1 MVQGKRKYK
10 GTERGIVH
18 MTKSV
23 EEQEQILGG
32 HHISR
37 YERERKD
44 TALYQLNSRHEHTNM
59 LTVCT

>member
-44 TALYQLNSRHEHTNM
+44 TAFFPIEQST
-59 LTVCT
+59 